1 MGMPQRTGK
10 KRPVVLILPA
20 VLILSGLTIAIV
32 IALLAHYLY
41 NNILLIILPIIIIS
55 SSIILIFSVIFIGRP
70 RDIINSLKSYPDY
83 FFPLFMILTA
93 LGFTFLL
100 SDLLYTFLPYMP
112 SLLHTSTINGL
123 LQFYPM
129 LFTGAITSTSIMFAV
144 TYWVVNRVE
153 NIAELARIIQ
163 YIKAFAVIAYVVALF
178 SVFAP
183 LFIIPLS
190 NMYSYFTSFTLY
202 GTSFSLSYPFG
213 LTAGMIITLLILD
226 ILADTL
232 RRELRRQ

>member
-1 MGMPQRTGK
+1 MSMPQRTGK
-10 KRPVVLILPA
+10 KWPL
-20 VLILSGLTIAIV
+20 VLILSGLAIAMAIAFLAYYLSYYLYILSTIMIYFSIIIILIAIV
-32 IALLAHYLY
+32 IVLGA
-41 NNILLIILPIIIIS
+41 
-55 SSIILIFSVIFIGRP
+55 FFVGKP
-70 RDIINSLKSYPDY
+70 RVVINSLKSYLDY
-83 FFPLFMILTA
+83 FLLFFMFLTA
-93 LGFTFLL
+93 FGFTFLL
-100 SDLLYTFLPYMP
+100 SDFLYMFLLYMP
-112 SLLHTSTINGL
+112 SLLHTSTINEL

-129 LFTGAITSTSIMFAV
+129 LFAGAITLTSIMFAV

-153 NIAELARIIQ
+153 NIAELTRIIQ
-163 YIKAFAVIAYVVALF
+163 SVKASVAATYVAALF

-190 NMYSYFTSFTLY
+190 NMYLYFTSSTLY
-202 GTSFSLSYPFG
+202 GISFSLSYPFG

>member
-10 KRPVVLILPA
+10 KRPL
-20 VLILSGLTIAIV
+20 VLILSGLAIAMAIAFLAYYLYILSTIMIYFSIIIILIAIV
-32 IALLAHYLY
+32 IVLGA
-41 NNILLIILPIIIIS
+41 
-55 SSIILIFSVIFIGRP
+55 FFVGKP
-70 RDIINSLKSYPDY
+70 RVVINSLKSYLDY
-83 FFPLFMILTA
+83 FLPLFTILTA
-93 LGFTFLL
+93 FGFTFLL
-100 SDLLYTFLPYMP
+100 SDFLYMFLLYMP

-129 LFTGAITSTSIMFAV
+129 LFAGAITSTSIMFAV

-153 NIAELARIIQ
+153 NITELARIIQ
-163 YIKAFAVIAYVVALF
+163 SVKVFVAATYVVALF

-190 NMYSYFTSFTLY
+190 NMHSHFTSSISYVIISL
-202 GTSFSLSYPFG
+202 SLSYPFG

>member
-41 NNILLIILPIIIIS
+41 ILSMIIIYF
-55 SSIILIFSVIFIGRP
+55 SIILIFSVIFIGRP

-100 SDLLYTFLPYMP
+100 SDLLYTFLLYMP

-129 LFTGAITSTSIMFAV
+129 LFAGAITSTSIMFAV

-153 NIAELARIIQ
+153 NITELARIIQ
-163 YIKAFAVIAYVVALF
+163 YIKAFVAATYVVALF

-190 NMYSYFTSFTLY
+190 NMHSHFTSSISYVIISL
-202 GTSFSLSYPFG
+202 SLSYPFG

>member
-1 MGMPQRTGK
+1 MSMPQRTGK

-20 VLILSGLTIAIV
+20 VLILSGLAIAMA

-41 NNILLIILPIIIIS
+41 ILSMIIIYF
-55 SSIILIFSVIFIGRP
+55 SIILIFSVIFIGRP

-93 LGFTFLL
+93 LGFTLSL
-100 SDLLYTFLPYMP
+100 SDLLYTFLLYMP

-129 LFTGAITSTSIMFAV
+129 LFAGAITSTSIMFAV

-153 NIAELARIIQ
+153 NITELARIIQ
-163 YIKAFAVIAYVVALF
+163 YIKAFAVIAYVMALF

-183 LFIIPLS
+183 LSSISLS
-190 NMYSYFTSFTLY
+190 NMYLYFTSFTLY
-202 GTSFSLSYPFG
+202 GISLSLSYPFG

>member
-1 MGMPQRTGK
+1 MGMPQRVRK
-10 KRPVVLILPA
+10 KWPLVLL
-20 VLILSGLTIAIV
+20 LSGLAIAMV
-32 IALLAHYLY
+32 IALLAYY
-41 NNILLIILPIIIIS
+41 FYILSLFIIYF
-55 SSIILIFSVIFIGRP
+55 SIILIFIAIFVGRP
-70 RDIINSLKSYPDY
+70 RVVINSLKSYSGH
-83 FFPLFMILTA
+83 FFPPFMILTA

-100 SDLLYTFLPYMP
+100 SDFLYTFLLYMP

-129 LFTGAITSTSIMFAV
+129 LFAGAITSTSIMFAV

-153 NIAELARIIQ
+153 NITELARIIQ

-178 SVFAP
+178 LVFAP
-183 LFIIPLS
+183 LFIIPIPLS
-190 NMYSYFTSFTLY
+190 NMHSHFTSSTLY
-202 GTSFSLSYPFG
+202 RISNLLSYPFG
-213 LTAGMIITLLILD
+213 LTASMILTSIILD